1 MIRVRPVTF
10 CNIPQYAA
18 LKTLGDEAKLSTC
31 VWRKF
36 DCRGV
41 SILSFSLSSA
51 DVWHCKT
58 PCALCFS
65 SLSLHMLLTP
75 QFCHTLENANP
86 GMISIDDFFYFKS
99 WWNRNSEILSQ
110 QPCCSNLLL
119 RHSSPL
125 LLLSLVKAHLLLTP
139 LQAATLL
146 SSPLQTSM
154 LLSSIQAS
162 LLLRSLCSSLMPKLL
177 CSSSCQEVK
186 CWLDYILNILQTK
199 KNKWHMCPDK
209 IDHWWCLMY
218 LWRSL

>member
-51 DVWHCKT
+51 VVWHCKT

-65 SLSLHMLLTP
+65 SLSLYMLLTP

-110 QPCCSNLLL
+110 QSCCSNLLL

-125 LLLSLVKAHLLLTP
+125 LLLSLVKAHLLLT
-139 LQAATLL
+139 
-146 SSPLQTSM
+146 PLQTSM

-199 KNKWHMCPDK
+199 KKKMEMASAHVP
-209 IDHWWCLMY
+209 
-218 LWRSL
+218 R

>member
-1 MIRVRPVTF
+1 MCLHLVFQFVFCWRV
-10 CNIPQYAA
+10 
-18 LKTLGDEAKLSTC
+18 TLQDTVCTLLLIVVATHVAYPTVLSYTWEC
-31 VWRKF
+31 V
-36 DCRGV
+36 
-41 SILSFSLSSA
+41 
-51 DVWHCKT
+51 
-58 PCALCFS
+58 
-65 SLSLHMLLTP
+65 P
-75 QFCHTLENANP
+75 QFLFHFPKCSCFPAWLEL
-86 GMISIDDFFYFKS
+86 MIFFNFNFKS

-139 LQAATLL
+139 LQA
-146 SSPLQTSM
+146 SM